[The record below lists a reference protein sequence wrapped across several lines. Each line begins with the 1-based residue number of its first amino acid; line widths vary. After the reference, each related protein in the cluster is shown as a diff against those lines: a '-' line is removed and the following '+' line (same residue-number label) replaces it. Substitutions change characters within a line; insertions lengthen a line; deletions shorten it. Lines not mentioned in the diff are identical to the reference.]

1 MLTCFLNS
9 ESFVE
14 NPKFPERALAASV
27 VSKVYYYL
35 EEFDESLR
43 YALEAGDL
51 FDLNE
56 KSTYVETLINK
67 CIDRY
72 IKLRQ
77 EIIDAKH
84 NQNGHPIDT
93 KMEIV
98 IDKMFARCIQDK
110 KFKQAIGVALEAR
123 RLDKV

>member
-1 MLTCFLNS
+1 M
-9 ESFVE
+9 E

-77 EIIDAKH
+77 EIIDAKK
-84 NQNGHPIDT
+84 NQSQAIDT
-93 KMEIV
+93 KMENV

-110 KFKQAIGVALEAR
+110 KYKQAIGVALEAR